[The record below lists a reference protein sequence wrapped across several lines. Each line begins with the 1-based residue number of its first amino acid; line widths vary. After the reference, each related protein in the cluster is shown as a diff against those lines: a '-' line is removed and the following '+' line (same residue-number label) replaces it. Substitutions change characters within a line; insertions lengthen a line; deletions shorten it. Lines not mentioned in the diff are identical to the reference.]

1 MNKIYKY
8 MKFRPDFFKKP
19 SLRLS
24 QRCAL
29 NDPFELSPDQDTLDK
44 ILEDAHRE
52 DFFQQ
57 IAEYA
62 SDEGFDDTG
71 IISFTESYNDLLM
84 WFHYADEHKGI
95 VVEFDYHALKTHFNK
110 MLGLSSS
117 IERVL
122 YNRERHEALPCTT
135 SPKRNLLTKS
145 DDWIYEKEHRV
156 ITKVSNADYFI
167 INKDTYEYIL
177 DFYDENHL
185 TLLKFQEYK
194 GVIKTSINHRLCDL
208 MDKQEKDGSATD
220 DMEEMRFSPSGT
232 ILNELLSFIAAVP
245 TSIFLFDIPVE
256 CITGIFL
263 GCRLT
268 ESDKISLGK
277 LAFEKDSFKKIPY
290 YQASLSK
297 YQFALDFKEIELP
310 YTEPSVR

>member
-57 IAEYA
+57 ISEYA

-71 IISFTESYNDLLM
+71 IISFTESYNNLLM
-84 WFHYADEHKGI
+84 WSHYADEHKGI
-95 VVEFDYHALKTHFNK
+95 VIEFDYHALKTHFNK
-110 MLGLSSS
+110 ILSVSNS

-122 YNRERHEALPCTT
+122 YNRERHEVLPCTT

-156 ITKVSNADYFI
+156 ITKVSNADYFV
-167 INKDTYEYIL
+167 INKEAYEYIL
-177 DFYDENHL
+177 DFYDESYL
-185 TLLKFQEYK
+185 ELLNVEKYK
-194 GVIKTSINHRLCDL
+194 GMIKISINHQACHL
-208 MDKQEKDGSATD
+208 MDQQEKDGSSTD
-220 DMEEMRFSPSGT
+220 DMEEMRFSPSNT
-232 ILNELLSFIAAVP
+232 ILNELLSFLAAAP
-245 TSIFLFDIPVE
+245 TSIFLFDIPIE

-268 ESDKISLGK
+268 ESDKSTLREVACENK
-277 LAFEKDSFKKIPY
+277 LFNRIPC

-297 YQFALDFKEIELP
+297 HQFALIFEET
-310 YTEPSVR
+310 YHSCSTT

>member
-1 MNKIYKY
+1 
-8 MKFRPDFFKKP
+8 MKFRSDFFKNP

-71 IISFTESYNDLLM
+71 IISFTESYNNLLM
-84 WFHYADEHKGI
+84 WSHYADEHKGI

-110 MLGLSSS
+110 ILGLSNS

-122 YNRERHEALPCTT
+122 YNRERHEVLPCTT

-156 ITKVSNADYFI
+156 ITKVSNADYFV
-167 INKDTYEYIL
+167 INKEAYEYIL
-177 DFYDENHL
+177 DFYDESYL
-185 TLLKFQEYK
+185 ELLNVEKYK
-194 GVIKTSINHRLCDL
+194 GMIKISINHQACYL
-208 MDKQEKDGSATD
+208 MDQQEKDGSSTD
-220 DMEEMRFSPSGT
+220 DMEEMRFSPSNT
-232 ILNELLSFIAAVP
+232 ILNELLSFIAAAP

-268 ESDKISLGK
+268 ESDKSTLREVACENT
-277 LAFEKDSFKKIPY
+277 LFNRIPC

-297 YQFALDFKEIELP
+297 HQFALTFEENHLLCS
-310 YTEPSVR
+310 TT

>member
-8 MKFRPDFFKKP
+8 MKFRSEFLKKP

-29 NDPFELSPDQDTLDK
+29 NDPFEFNPVQDTLDK

-62 SDEGFDDTG
+62 SDEEFDDTG
-71 IISFTESYNDLLM
+71 IISFTESYNNLLM
-84 WFHYADEHKGI
+84 WSHYADEHKGI
-95 VVEFDYHALKTHFNK
+95 VVEFDHHILNAHFNK
-110 MLGLSSS
+110 KLGLTSSL
-117 IERVL
+117 ERVF
-122 YNRERHEALPCTT
+122 YNRERHEILPRDT

-145 DDWIYEKEHRV
+145 DDWIYEKEHRI

-167 INKDTYEYIL
+167 ITKDVYEYIL
-177 DFYDENHL
+177 DFYDESYL
-185 TLLKFQEYK
+185 ELLDIEKYK
-194 GVIKTSINHRLCDL
+194 GMMKISINHKACHL
-208 MDKQEKDGSATD
+208 MDQQEKDGNSTD
-220 DMEEMRFSPSGT
+220 DMEEMRSSPSST
-232 ILNELLSFIAAVP
+232 ILNELLSFFAAVP

-268 ESDKISLGK
+268 DSDKSTLRK
-277 LAFEKDSFKKIPY
+277 FACKNTFLNKIPC

-297 YQFALDFKEIELP
+297 HQFTLVFEETDLLCTVA
-310 YTEPSVR
+310 

>member
-1 MNKIYKY
+1 
-8 MKFRPDFFKKP
+8 MKFRSDFFKNP

-71 IISFTESYNDLLM
+71 IISFTESYNNLLM
-84 WFHYADEHKGI
+84 WSHYADEHKGI

-110 MLGLSSS
+110 ILGLNNS
-117 IERVL
+117 IERIL
-122 YNRERHEALPCTT
+122 YNRERHEVLPCTT

-145 DDWIYEKEHRV
+145 DDWIYEKEHRA
-156 ITKVSNADYFI
+156 ITKISNADYFI

-177 DFYDENHL
+177 DFYDGNYL
-185 TLLKFQEYK
+185 VLLNTQEYK
-194 GVIKTSINHRLCDL
+194 GMIKVSINHQSCDL

-268 ESDKISLGK
+268 ESDKSTLREVACENT
-277 LAFEKDSFKKIPY
+277 LFNRIPC

-297 YQFALDFKEIELP
+297 HQFTLNFKEIELS
-310 YTEPSVR
+310 YTTL

>member
-57 IAEYA
+57 ISEYA

-71 IISFTESYNDLLM
+71 IISFTESYNNLLM
-84 WFHYADEHKGI
+84 WSHYADEHKGI
-95 VVEFDYHALKTHFNK
+95 VIEFDYHALKTHFNK
-110 MLGLSSS
+110 ILSVSNS

-122 YNRERHEALPCTT
+122 YNRERHEVLPCTT

-156 ITKVSNADYFI
+156 ITKISNADYFV
-167 INKDTYEYIL
+167 INKEAYEYIL
-177 DFYDENHL
+177 DFYDESYL
-185 TLLKFQEYK
+185 ELLNVEKYK
-194 GVIKTSINHRLCDL
+194 GMIKISINHQACHL
-208 MDKQEKDGSATD
+208 MDQQEKDGSSTD
-220 DMEEMRFSPSGT
+220 DMEEMRFSPSNT
-232 ILNELLSFIAAVP
+232 ILNELLSFIAAAP
-245 TSIFLFDIPVE
+245 TSIFLFDIPIE

-268 ESDKISLGK
+268 ESDKSTLREVACENK
-277 LAFEKDSFKKIPY
+277 LFNRIPC

-297 YQFALDFKEIELP
+297 HQFALIFEET
-310 YTEPSVR
+310 YHSCSTT

>member
-57 IAEYA
+57 ISEYA

-71 IISFTESYNDLLM
+71 IISFTESYNNLLM
-84 WFHYADEHKGI
+84 WSHYADEHKGI
-95 VVEFDYHALKTHFNK
+95 VIEFDYHALKTHFNK
-110 MLGLSSS
+110 ILSVSNS

-122 YNRERHEALPCTT
+122 YNRERHEVLPCTT

-156 ITKVSNADYFI
+156 ITKVSNADYFV
-167 INKDTYEYIL
+167 INKEAYEYIL
-177 DFYDENHL
+177 DFYDESYL
-185 TLLKFQEYK
+185 ELLNVEKYK
-194 GVIKTSINHRLCDL
+194 GMIKISINHQACHL
-208 MDKQEKDGSATD
+208 MDQQEKDGSSTD
-220 DMEEMRFSPSGT
+220 DMEEMRFSPSNT
-232 ILNELLSFIAAVP
+232 ILNELLSFIAAAP
-245 TSIFLFDIPVE
+245 TSIFLFDIPIE

-268 ESDKISLGK
+268 ESDKSTLREVACENK
-277 LAFEKDSFKKIPY
+277 LFNRIPC

-297 YQFALDFKEIELP
+297 HQFALIFEET
-310 YTEPSVR
+310 YHSCSTT

>member
-1 MNKIYKY
+1 
-8 MKFRPDFFKKP
+8 MKFRSDFFKNP

-71 IISFTESYNDLLM
+71 IISFTESYNNLLM
-84 WFHYADEHKGI
+84 WSHYADEHKGI

-110 MLGLSSS
+110 ILGLSNS
-117 IERVL
+117 IEHVL
-122 YNRERHEALPCTT
+122 YNRERHEVLPCTT

-177 DFYDENHL
+177 DFYDENYL
-185 TLLKFQEYK
+185 DLLNTQEYK
-194 GVIKTSINHRLCDL
+194 GMIKVSINHQACDL

-263 GCRLT
+263 GCRLA
-268 ESDKISLGK
+268 ESDKLSLWK
-277 LAFEKDSFKKIPY
+277 LACEDNLFNKTPC

-297 YQFALDFKEIELP
+297 HQFTLNFKETELS
-310 YTEPSVR
+310 YTTL

>member
-1 MNKIYKY
+1 M
-8 MKFRPDFFKKP
+8 
-19 SLRLS
+19 
-24 QRCAL
+24 

-57 IAEYA
+57 ISEYA

-71 IISFTESYNDLLM
+71 IISFTESYNNLLM
-84 WFHYADEHKGI
+84 WSHYADEHKGI
-95 VVEFDYHALKTHFNK
+95 VIEFDYHALKTHFNK
-110 MLGLSSS
+110 ILSVSNS

-122 YNRERHEALPCTT
+122 YNRERHEVLPCTT

-156 ITKVSNADYFI
+156 ITKVSNADYFV
-167 INKDTYEYIL
+167 INKEAYEYIL
-177 DFYDENHL
+177 DFYDESYL
-185 TLLKFQEYK
+185 ELLNVEKYK
-194 GVIKTSINHRLCDL
+194 GMIKISINHQACHL
-208 MDKQEKDGSATD
+208 MDQQEKDGSSTD
-220 DMEEMRFSPSGT
+220 DMEEMRFSPSNT
-232 ILNELLSFIAAVP
+232 ILNELLSFIAAAP
-245 TSIFLFDIPVE
+245 TSIFLFDIPIE

-268 ESDKISLGK
+268 ESDKSTLREVACENK
-277 LAFEKDSFKKIPY
+277 LFNRIPC

-297 YQFALDFKEIELP
+297 HQFALIFEET
-310 YTEPSVR
+310 YHSCSTT

>member
-29 NDPFELSPDQDTLDK
+29 NDPFELSPNQDTLDK

-57 IAEYA
+57 ISEYA

-71 IISFTESYNDLLM
+71 IISFTESYNNLLM
-84 WFHYADEHKGI
+84 WSHYADEHKGI
-95 VVEFDYHALKTHFNK
+95 VIEFDYHALKTHFNK
-110 MLGLSSS
+110 ILSVSNS

-122 YNRERHEALPCTT
+122 YNRERHEVLPCTT

-156 ITKVSNADYFI
+156 ITKVSNADYFV
-167 INKDTYEYIL
+167 INKEAYEYIL
-177 DFYDENHL
+177 DFYDESYL
-185 TLLKFQEYK
+185 ELLNVEKYK
-194 GVIKTSINHRLCDL
+194 GMIKISINHQACHL
-208 MDKQEKDGSATD
+208 MDQQEKDGSSTD
-220 DMEEMRFSPSGT
+220 DMEEMRFSPSNT
-232 ILNELLSFIAAVP
+232 ILNELLSFIAAAP
-245 TSIFLFDIPVE
+245 TSIFLFDIPIE

-268 ESDKISLGK
+268 ESDKSTLREVACENK
-277 LAFEKDSFKKIPY
+277 LFNRIPC

-297 YQFALDFKEIELP
+297 HQFALIFEET
-310 YTEPSVR
+310 YHSCSTT

>member
-57 IAEYA
+57 ISEYA

-71 IISFTESYNDLLM
+71 IISFTESYNNLLM
-84 WFHYADEHKGI
+84 WSHYADEHKGI
-95 VVEFDYHALKTHFNK
+95 VIEFDYHALKTHFNK
-110 MLGLSSS
+110 ILSVSNS

-122 YNRERHEALPCTT
+122 YNRERHEVLPCTT

-156 ITKVSNADYFI
+156 ITKVSNADYFV
-167 INKDTYEYIL
+167 INKEAYEYII
-177 DFYDENHL
+177 DFYDESYL
-185 TLLKFQEYK
+185 
-194 GVIKTSINHRLCDL
+194 
-208 MDKQEKDGSATD
+208 
-220 DMEEMRFSPSGT
+220 
-232 ILNELLSFIAAVP
+232 
-245 TSIFLFDIPVE
+245 
-256 CITGIFL
+256 
-263 GCRLT
+263 
-268 ESDKISLGK
+268 
-277 LAFEKDSFKKIPY
+277 
-290 YQASLSK
+290 
-297 YQFALDFKEIELP
+297 
-310 YTEPSVR
+310 

>member
-57 IAEYA
+57 ISEYA

-71 IISFTESYNDLLM
+71 IISFTESYNNLLM
-84 WFHYADEHKGI
+84 WSHYADEHKGI
-95 VVEFDYHALKTHFNK
+95 VIEFDYHALKTHFNK
-110 MLGLSSS
+110 ILSVSNS

-122 YNRERHEALPCTT
+122 YNRERHEVLPCTT

-156 ITKVSNADYFI
+156 ITKVSNADYFV
-167 INKDTYEYIL
+167 INKEAYEHII
-177 DFYDENHL
+177 DFYDESHL
-185 TLLKFQEYK
+185 ELLNVEKYK
-194 GVIKTSINHRLCDL
+194 GMIKISINHQACHL
-208 MDKQEKDGSATD
+208 MDQQEKDGSSTD
-220 DMEEMRFSPSGT
+220 DMEEMRFSPSNT
-232 ILNELLSFIAAVP
+232 ILNELLSFIAAAP
-245 TSIFLFDIPVE
+245 TSIFLFDIPIE

-268 ESDKISLGK
+268 ESDKSTLREVACENT
-277 LAFEKDSFKKIPY
+277 LFNRIPC

-297 YQFALDFKEIELP
+297 HQFALIFEET
-310 YTEPSVR
+310 YHSCSTT

>member
-57 IAEYA
+57 ISEYA

-71 IISFTESYNDLLM
+71 IISFTESYNNLLM
-84 WFHYADEHKGI
+84 WSHYADEHKGI
-95 VVEFDYHALKTHFNK
+95 VIEFDYHALKTHFNK
-110 MLGLSSS
+110 ILSVSNS

-122 YNRERHEALPCTT
+122 YNRERHEVLPCTT

-156 ITKVSNADYFI
+156 ITKVSNADYFV
-167 INKDTYEYIL
+167 INKEAYEYIL
-177 DFYDENHL
+177 DFYDESYL
-185 TLLKFQEYK
+185 ELLNVEKYK
-194 GVIKTSINHRLCDL
+194 GMIKISINHQACHL
-208 MDKQEKDGSATD
+208 MDQQEKDGSSTD
-220 DMEEMRFSPSGT
+220 DMEETRIQLRSAT
-232 ILNELLSFIAAVP
+232 LAYAA
-245 TSIFLFDIPVE
+245 
-256 CITGIFL
+256 
-263 GCRLT
+263 
-268 ESDKISLGK
+268 
-277 LAFEKDSFKKIPY
+277 
-290 YQASLSK
+290 
-297 YQFALDFKEIELP
+297 
-310 YTEPSVR
+310 

>member
-1 MNKIYKY
+1 
-8 MKFRPDFFKKP
+8 MKFRSDFFKKP

-71 IISFTESYNDLLM
+71 IISFTESYNNLLM
-84 WFHYADEHKGI
+84 WSHYADEHKGI
-95 VVEFDYHALKTHFNK
+95 VVEFDYHILNTHFNK
-110 MLGLSSS
+110 VIGLSSS
-117 IERVL
+117 LERVL
-122 YNRERHEALPCTT
+122 YNRERHEILPHAT
-135 SPKRNLLTKS
+135 SPKINLLTKS

-156 ITKVSNADYFI
+156 ITKISNADYFV
-167 INKDTYEYIL
+167 INKEAYEYIL
-177 DFYDENHL
+177 DFYDESYL
-185 TLLKFQEYK
+185 ELLNVEKYK
-194 GVIKTSINHRLCDL
+194 GMIKISINHQACYL
-208 MDKQEKDGSATD
+208 MDQQEKDGSSTD
-220 DMEEMRFSPSGT
+220 DMEEMRFSPSNT
-232 ILNELLSFIAAVP
+232 ILNELLSFIAAAP

-268 ESDKISLGK
+268 ESDKSTLREVACENT
-277 LAFEKDSFKKIPY
+277 LFHKIPC

-297 YQFALDFKEIELP
+297 HQFALFFEETYLLCS
-310 YTEPSVR
+310 TT